1 LPKRL
6 LIPACCLCIAI
17 SLGVR
22 GAVYAPDAGYYRLL
36 ALGQRAAVPAPFSSR
51 ILGPAIAGALGRCT
65 GAGVDTGFMM
75 AGVICLIALITF
87 LSALLWSWRAPAA
100 IFAAVFF
107 MPFWADIFHDY
118 YLPDLLHAAILAAML
133 LLLLFGS
140 VGSALLLLF
149 PAYLTRESTAL
160 VAICMV
166 FALWRRTQ
174 LSKAL
179 IGVAAILAAVL
190 VGRHY
195 SAPDSGTVH
204 GMTGSG
210 YILGKLVWG
219 FSKNVLGLPL
229 WSNTLPEC
237 NPIWTTP
244 LPHPLGAIRT
254 IGLCSPSLWGPARLL
269 LAWFGIF
276 GIGPALLLVLWRKMF
291 STAPPS
297 QTEPPG
303 KIVVFRFCT
312 VYSLTCFLL
321 APLLGASTDRLV
333 GYGWPVYFVV
343 LPWLLVSA
351 CDIRR
356 PRLAWILL
364 LHLLTCWIAW
374 FGFRQQVT
382 SGYLLAGFVT
392 VALNGVTYFFIHT
405 VDNLWI

>member
-1 LPKRL
+1 VSKRL

-36 ALGQRAAVPAPFSSR
+36 ALGQRAAVAAPFSSR
-51 ILGPAIAGALGRCT
+51 TLGPAIAGALGRWT
-65 GAGVDTGFMM
+65 GAGVDTGFLM
-75 AGVICLIALITF
+75 AGVICLIALITL

-100 IFAAVFF
+100 IFAAIFF

-166 FALWRRTQ
+166 FALWRRTH
-174 LSKAL
+174 LWKAL
-179 IGVAAILAAVL
+179 LGAVAMSAAVL
-190 VGRHY
+190 LSRHY
-195 SAPDSGTVH
+195 GAAGAGTVH
-204 GMTGSG
+204 GMGGGG
-210 YILGKLVWG
+210 YILGKLVWS
-219 FSKNVLGLPL
+219 FFKNVLGLPL

-237 NPIWTTP
+237 NPI
-244 LPHPLGAIRT
+244 
-254 IGLCSPSLWGPARLL
+254 WGPARLL

-276 GIGPALLLVLWRKMF
+276 GIGPALLLVLWRKMI
-291 STAPPS
+291 SPAPPLR
-297 QTEPPG
+297 TEPPG
-303 KIVVFRFCT
+303 KAVVFRFST
-312 VYSLTCFLL
+312 VYGLTCVLL
-321 APLLGASTDRLV
+321 APLLGASADRLV
-333 GYGWPVYFVV
+333 EYSWPIYFVV

-351 CDIRR
+351 CDTRHS
-356 PRLAWILL
+356 RLTWILP
-364 LHLLTCWIAW
+364 LHLLTGWVAW
-374 FGFRQQVT
+374 FGFTRQVT
-382 SGYLLAGFVT
+382 SGYLLAALAV